1 MPKITLGI
9 TRLHEIL
16 SRDHRIEEPYWGPS
30 EYLGLS
36 LRFQVGEE
44 SNSLGFLLVVIF
56 LHFSPESSRGLHP
69 L

>member
-9 TRLHEIL
+9 TGLHEIL
-16 SRDHRIEEPYWGPS
+16 NRDHRIEEPYWG
-30 EYLGLS
+30 YLGLS
-36 LRFQVGEE
+36 LRFQVGGE

-56 LHFSPESSRGLHP
+56 LLISHESSRGLHS

>member
-9 TRLHEIL
+9 TGLREIV

-30 EYLGLS
+30 QYLVLS
-36 LRFQVGEE
+36 LRFQVGGE
-44 SNSLGFLLVVIF
+44 SNILGFLLVVIF
-56 LHFSPESSRGLHP
+56 LLFSHESSRGLCS